1 MQSIAYVA
9 LKEYVVTVLTLET
22 DEHGAPWERKMN
34 VVWDAGITPDW
45 DSWLASFNE
54 LEDEPYQIDKVK
66 EVDPDALEEM

>member
-1 MQSIAYVA
+1 MQSIAHVA

-22 DEHGAPWERKMN
+22 DEYGAPWERKMN

-54 LEDEPYQIDKVK
+54 LENEPYEIERIKEID
-66 EVDPDALEEM
+66 PNLEDEI